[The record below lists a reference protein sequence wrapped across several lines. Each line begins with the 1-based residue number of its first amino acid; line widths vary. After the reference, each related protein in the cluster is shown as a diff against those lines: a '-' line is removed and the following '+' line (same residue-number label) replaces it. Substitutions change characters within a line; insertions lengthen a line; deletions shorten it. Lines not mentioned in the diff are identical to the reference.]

1 MKKENIMP
9 KKTDTPDYKPSIYSL
24 TRDELIAW
32 AILNME
38 KRNSVLHKSGTGSIK
53 SVCKASMK

>member
-9 KKTDTPDYKPSIYSL
+9 KKTDTPDYKPSIYRL

-32 AILNME
+32 AIEHGE
-38 KRNSVLHKSGTGSIK
+38 KKFRASQIWDWLY
-53 SVCKASMK
+53 KACAKLR